1 MKSCADQAAVACLHD
16 IICACTLRW
25 LSHTGIMLSCLL
37 APWMVDGLGL
47 CICSLLPLSWSSRRC
62 QDQQEVRHLM
72 LALWL

>member
-37 APWMVDGLGL
+37 APWMVDGLVH
-47 CICSLLPLSWSSRRC
+47 LLTSAFEL
-62 QDQQEVRHLM
+62 VL
-72 LALWL
+72 